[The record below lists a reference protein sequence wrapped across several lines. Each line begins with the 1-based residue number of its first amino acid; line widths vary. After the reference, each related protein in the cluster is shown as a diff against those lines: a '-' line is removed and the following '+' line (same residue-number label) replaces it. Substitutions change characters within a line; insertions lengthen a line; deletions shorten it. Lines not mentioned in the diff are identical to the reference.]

1 MIGKEIKKI
10 DKKIFKKL
18 IIPFYSPSS
27 VVPIYGRGS
36 RIFDQLGKEYID
48 FSSGIGVTSLG
59 HCNRLVEKSLVSQ
72 SKKLWHVSNLFVNEP
87 AIKLAKRLTSTTN
100 FSSRVF
106 FSNSGAE
113 ANEAAL
119 KLARYYSNSIYGCYK
134 NKIISFFNSF
144 HGRTFFT
151 VCVGGQFKY
160 SDGFGPKPSKIF
172 HIPYN
177 DIKAMRSVIDYNTC
191 AVIVEPIQGEGGVIP
206 AKIDF
211 MQELRNVCN
220 KYQVLL
226 IVDEVQTGMGRTGK
240 LYCYEHYNI
249 EPDIITLAKALGSGF
264 PIGATLVNKKISEVV
279 EIGIHGSTYGGNPLS
294 CAVAET
300 SLKII
305 NSKKFLLNVRQKNKV
320 FIKEFLKINRR
331 INMFNEIRGKGLL
344 LGMDL
349 KNQYKSKI
357 NEIILLSAKE
367 GLLILKAG
375 KNVIRLLPPLN
386 INDKDI
392 EEGMFRLYKVLKNI

>member
-18 IIPFYSPSS
+18 IIPFYSPSE
-27 VVPIYGRGS
+27 VIPVYGRGS

-59 HCNRLVEKSLVSQ
+59 HCNPLVEKSLVLQ

-113 ANEAAL
+113 SNEVAL

-151 VCVGGQFKY
+151 VCVGGQLKY

-177 DIKAMRSVIDYNTC
+177 DIKAIRSVIDHNTC

-206 AKIDF
+206 AKMDF
-211 MQELRNVCN
+211 MQELRNLCN

-226 IVDEVQTGMGRTGK
+226 IVDEVQTGIGRTGK

-279 EIGIHGSTYGGNPLS
+279 KIGIHGSTYGGNPLS

-305 NSKKFLLNVRQKNKV
+305 SSKKFLLNVRKKNKV

-331 INMFNEIRGKGLL
+331 INIFNGIRGKGLL

-349 KNQYKSKI
+349 KNQYKNKI

-375 KNVIRLLPPLN
+375 TNVIRLLPPLN

-392 EEGMFRLYKVLKNI
+392 EEGMFRLYKVLKNV

>member
-18 IIPFYSPSS
+18 IIPFYSPSE
-27 VVPIYGRGS
+27 VIPVYGRGS

-59 HCNRLVEKSLVSQ
+59 HCNPLVEKSLVLQ

-113 ANEAAL
+113 SNEAAL
-119 KLARYYSNSIYGCYK
+119 KLARYYSNRIYGCYK

-151 VCVGGQFKY
+151 VCVGGQLKY

-177 DIKAMRSVIDYNTC
+177 DIKAIRSVIDHNTC
-191 AVIVEPIQGEGGVIP
+191 AVVVEPIQGEGGVIP
-206 AKIDF
+206 AKMDF
-211 MQELRNVCN
+211 MQELRNLCN

-240 LYCYEHYNI
+240 LYCYEHYDI

-264 PIGATLVNKKISEVV
+264 PIGATLVNKKISEIVK
-279 EIGIHGSTYGGNPLS
+279 IGIHGSTYGGNPLS

-305 NSKKFLLNVRQKNKV
+305 SSKKFLLNVRKKNKV

-331 INMFNEIRGKGLL
+331 INIFNGIRGKGLL

-349 KNQYKSKI
+349 KNQYKNKI

-375 KNVIRLLPPLN
+375 TNVIRLLPPLN

-392 EEGMFRLYKVLKNI
+392 EEGMFRLYKVLKNV